1 MWQEAHSLYLRSLF
15 GRLNTLDEEHED
27 TLITFQGLG
36 AVKAILKDA
45 SQARPLL
52 ERAYIGFE
60 NLKTPPKDKTITLLT
75 LNSLATVYFE
85 LGMFHDAEVLFEQGI
100 PRMRRDLG
108 LRDKRTCI
116 AIYNFLHFTKLDDAE
131 DTFKLMALM
140 ASSNNTPAYQVCQS
154 LSAGFLRDI
163 RDTMQEVARER
174 DSWGLNNPLECQCGK
189 KTTRMCQVIYIDEQP
204 AAQNTLVQQN
214 ANWQRTTYTPTVSPA
229 QTPTVKIISE
239 RVEIFEKMTLEQF
252 ASDPTFTRKPKLVSS
267 SLYFF
272 SESEFPT
279 IRIWIDPSKPIE
291 ARELRILPILD
302 GNRDKYLTV
311 AMGSEPMASL
321 TKRYTKDT
329 GIYRSPDM
337 QFPDQDLSD
346 YLQMT
351 RTRTFGLSP
360 GFVMVI
366 WER

>member
-1 MWQEAHSLYLRSLF
+1 
-15 GRLNTLDEEHED
+15 
-27 TLITFQGLG
+27 
-36 AVKAILKDA
+36 
-45 SQARPLL
+45 
-52 ERAYIGFE
+52 
-60 NLKTPPKDKTITLLT
+60 
-75 LNSLATVYFE
+75 
-85 LGMFHDAEVLFEQGI
+85 
-100 PRMRRDLG
+100 
-108 LRDKRTCI
+108 
-116 AIYNFLHFTKLDDAE
+116 
-131 DTFKLMALM
+131 M

-174 DSWGLNNPLECQCGK
+174 DSWGLNNPLECQC
-189 KTTRMCQVIYIDEQP
+189 VIYIDEQP

-272 SESEFPT
+272 SGFFGFIPSD
-279 IRIWIDPSKPIE
+279 IRISLANDPSLQPIE

>member
-116 AIYNFLHFTKLDDAE
+116 AIYNFLHFTKSQTLPPSIAC
-131 DTFKLMALM
+131 TF
-140 ASSNNTPAYQVCQS
+140 
-154 LSAGFLRDI
+154 
-163 RDTMQEVARER
+163 
-174 DSWGLNNPLECQCGK
+174 
-189 KTTRMCQVIYIDEQP
+189 
-204 AAQNTLVQQN
+204 
-214 ANWQRTTYTPTVSPA
+214 
-229 QTPTVKIISE
+229 
-239 RVEIFEKMTLEQF
+239 
-252 ASDPTFTRKPKLVSS
+252 
-267 SLYFF
+267 
-272 SESEFPT
+272 
-279 IRIWIDPSKPIE
+279 
-291 ARELRILPILD
+291 
-302 GNRDKYLTV
+302 
-311 AMGSEPMASL
+311 
-321 TKRYTKDT
+321 
-329 GIYRSPDM
+329 
-337 QFPDQDLSD
+337 
-346 YLQMT
+346 
-351 RTRTFGLSP
+351 
-360 GFVMVI
+360 
-366 WER
+366 